1 MAIQIDLVNTPL
13 GVGFSK
19 SYVRIWRAE
28 YRKMN
33 APGGQSEGAHV
44 ILHVMAYVYKPV
56 DNQQQPIDQKIF
68 IAPWAEILAQPGDD
82 YLAQCYAWLHNQP
95 EFAGAE
101 AV

>member
-1 MAIQIDLVNTPL
+1 MAMQLDLQATPL

-33 APGGQSEGAHV
+33 APGGQNEGPHV
-44 ILHVMAYVYKPV
+44 LLHIMAYVYKPV
-56 DNQQQPIDQKIF
+56 DDQQQPIDQKVLF
-68 IAPWAEILAQPGDD
+68 APWAEILAQPGDNF
-82 YLAQCYAWLHNQP
+82 LAQCYAWLHTQ
-95 EFAGAE
+95 EAFKDAE

>member
-1 MAIQIDLVNTPL
+1 MAIELDLSSTPL

-33 APGGQSEGAHV
+33 APGGQNEGPHV
-44 ILHVMAYVYKPV
+44 LLHVMAYVYKPV
-56 DNQQQPIDQKIF
+56 DDQQQPIDQKVLF
-68 IAPWAEILAQPGDD
+68 APWAEILAQPGGD
-82 YLAQCYAWLHNQP
+82 YIAQCYAWLHKQP
-95 EFAGAE
+95 EFAGGE